1 MEQERPAK
9 GYVVAA
15 SEGLTGQGSGILATR
30 ESTRAALTVM
40 ESQIDG
46 GPPLH
51 VHKHEDESFYVL
63 EGAVTVRCGGDVF
76 EAGPRSFVFLPRL
89 VPHAFRSIGGPV
101 TLLLIA
107 VPGGIEDYFR
117 DLHQAAEDS
126 QVRRVQAKYGITVL

>member
-1 MEQERPAK
+1 MAQQRLAH

-15 SEGLTGQGSGILATR
+15 GERLLGHGPGVLATR

-40 ESQIDG
+40 ESRIDG

-51 VHKHEDESFYVL
+51 VHDHEDEAFYVL
-63 EGAVTVRCGGDVF
+63 EGAVSVRCGDDVF

-89 VPHAFRSIGGPV
+89 IPHAFRSVGGPV
-101 TLLLIA
+101 TLLLLA

-117 DLHQAAEDS
+117 DLHQAAGDS
-126 QVRRVQAKYGITVL
+126 EIRQVQAKYGITVV

>member
-1 MEQERPAK
+1 MTQEQPSH
-9 GYVVAA
+9 GYVVDAR
-15 SEGLTGQGSGILATR
+15 EGLASHGRGVLATR

-51 VHKHEDESFYVL
+51 VHDHEDESFYVL
-63 EGAVTVRCGGDVF
+63 EGTATVRCGSEVF
-76 EAGPRSFVFLPRL
+76 DAGPRSFVFLPRL
-89 VPHAFRSIGGPV
+89 IPHAFRSVGGPV

-117 DLHQAAEDS
+117 DLHQAVGDS
-126 QVRRVQAKYGITVL
+126 EIRRVQAKYGITAL